1 MASFVDELWSSIFTP
16 GPTPTLLV
24 ATNVTFAA
32 LQLVLF
38 TLLLATHSLHFV
50 ALSLLCAGL
59 WYSINWFAQEVRAA
73 QLAQE
78 AEAAEAKDKPHSESA
93 ARSSDRKKDSGVD
106 SASETE
112 TERLAGK
119 HAAVATGSGRLGQP
133 TERDP
138 TKRPS
143 AGGDSSGY
151 GSTDSEWE
159 KVEDTRS

>member
-1 MASFVDELWSSIFTP
+1 MASFVEELWSSVFTP

-24 ATNVTFAA
+24 ATNVSFAA

-38 TLLLATHSLHFV
+38 TLLLATHSIHFV

-59 WYSINWFAQEVRAA
+59 WYSINWFAQEVRATL
-73 QLAQE
+73 LAQE
-78 AEAAEAKDKPHSESA
+78 AAEQKDQAQSELA
-93 ARSSDRKKDSGVD
+93 DRKKDSAVD

-112 TERLAGK
+112 TERLA
-119 HAAVATGSGRLGQP
+119 VATGSARLAQP

-138 TKRPS
+138 KKRPN

-159 KVEDTRS
+159 KVEEDTRS